1 MSLQHLVSL
10 VIQMSTNLMKKFYN
24 ILMAS
29 LAVISIALIF
39 LDYSHEINITSHPY
53 SYIDN
58 GILIIFAID
67 YIFRFALAKNKKRFF
82 RGNIFDLLS
91 IIPVNGIFAI
101 FRINRVGRLF
111 RLFKLLRITRLV
123 GLVGRLESFLKINGL
138 LYYLYISLAVLMI
151 TASMYCISEKVS
163 FETAL
168 WWSITTAT
176 TVGYGDVS
184 PSTGIGKIT
193 AVVDMLVGIGLIGM
207 LTSSI
212 TSFFTKSNDDNEIK
226 DLKEQNQ
233 RLEKK
238 LDEIESLLKER
249 KN

>member
-1 MSLQHLVSL
+1 
-10 VIQMSTNLMKKFYN
+10 MKFSKLKYSYN
-24 ILMAS
+24 IVMAI
-29 LAVISIALIF
+29 LAIVSIILIVM
-39 LDYSHEINITSHPY
+39 DYAKEINITKYPY

-58 GILIIFAID
+58 GILIIFAVD
-67 YIFRFALAKNKKRFF
+67 YFSRLFLAKDKKKFF
-82 RGNIFDLLS
+82 RNNIFDLLS
-91 IIPVNGIFAI
+91 IIPASGVFAV

-111 RLFKLLRITRLV
+111 RVFKLLRVFRLV

-138 LYYLYISLAVLMI
+138 IYYLYISLAVLI
-151 TASMYCISEKVS
+151 VTASLLSVSEKVS
-163 FETAL
+163 FETAI

-184 PSTGIGKIT
+184 PATGVGKIA

-212 TSFFTKSNDDNEIK
+212 TGFFTKPSDDELK
-226 DLKEQNQ
+226 QVKEQNI

-238 LDEIESLLKER
+238 LNEIEKLLKE
-249 KN
+249 KE